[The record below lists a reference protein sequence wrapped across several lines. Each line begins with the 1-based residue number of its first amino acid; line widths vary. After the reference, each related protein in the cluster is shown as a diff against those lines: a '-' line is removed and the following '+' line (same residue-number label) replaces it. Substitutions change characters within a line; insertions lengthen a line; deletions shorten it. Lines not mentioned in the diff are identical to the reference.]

1 MQAALGAE
9 VTGPERL
16 ARAPKSAQ
24 QKMTAAF
31 SLRQRDAMLC
41 VRSDPAADG
50 DSPQI
55 AGSDAVDADDGDE
68 HAAAARDYVRWHTPM
83 CSPDGEAP
91 NEEEAERVGACREEA
106 GAFLRAIPH
115 NPKFLLSNGDFK
127 GALAFRLG
135 IPLDVLQRAGEVTC
149 DCHRA
154 HDARLRGANR
164 RRRARN
170 GSRQRRGG
178 GLIHGGTG
186 RRRPRRVDGKGRHD
200 VRECPYGG
208 RELRHTDVQTEF
220 VALGKDADAWVRRTN
235 VQELRVLRSSDSQR
249 QGDVAID
256 NFGPEQLTMLTDFVI
271 THPTAATSS
280 YRTGQSG
287 VAAARQ
293 EAIKEGKY
301 GEAAAALNIRFI
313 PFAMETYGKMGTKA
327 LRILRTLQQDLDD
340 SSPASA
346 LRPWHA
352 RSFLDSAV
360 QRLSIALQRAIQG
373 GQIRRS
379 HLRRVRRGGVP
390 ADYYECGGGA
400 GYRRSSSPSSSG
412 SSSSSRIGGRSVVSS
427 P

>member
-1 MQAALGAE
+1 MG
-9 VTGPERL
+9 
-16 ARAPKSAQ
+16 
-24 QKMTAAF
+24 M
-31 SLRQRDAMLC
+31 
-41 VRSDPAADG
+41 
-50 DSPQI
+50 
-55 AGSDAVDADDGDE
+55 
-68 HAAAARDYVRWHTPM
+68 Y
-83 CSPDGEAP
+83 
-91 NEEEAERVGACREEA
+91 
-106 GAFLRAIPH
+106 
-115 NPKFLLSNGDFK
+115 
-127 GALAFRLG
+127 
-135 IPLDVLQRAGEVTC
+135 
-149 DCHRA
+149 
-154 HDARLRGANR
+154 
-164 RRRARN
+164 
-170 GSRQRRGG
+170 
-178 GLIHGGTG
+178 
-186 RRRPRRVDGKGRHD
+186 
-200 VRECPYGG
+200 
-208 RELRHTDVQTEF
+208 LRHTDVQTEF
-220 VALGKDADAWVRRTN
+220 VALGKDADAWVRRTH

-373 GQIRRS
+373 DQIRRS
-379 HLRRVRRGGVP
+379 HLRRVRRGGGSRRRRHTRSSPP
-390 ADYYECGGGA
+390 AR
-400 GYRRSSSPSSSG
+400 RRSSSPSSSG
-412 SSSSSRIGGRSVVSS
+412 STLELRGSA
-427 P
+427 

>member
-1 MQAALGAE
+1 M
-9 VTGPERL
+9 
-16 ARAPKSAQ
+16 
-24 QKMTAAF
+24 
-31 SLRQRDAMLC
+31 
-41 VRSDPAADG
+41 
-50 DSPQI
+50 
-55 AGSDAVDADDGDE
+55 
-68 HAAAARDYVRWHTPM
+68 
-83 CSPDGEAP
+83 
-91 NEEEAERVGACREEA
+91 
-106 GAFLRAIPH
+106 
-115 NPKFLLSNGDFK
+115 
-127 GALAFRLG
+127 
-135 IPLDVLQRAGEVTC
+135 
-149 DCHRA
+149 
-154 HDARLRGANR
+154 
-164 RRRARN
+164 
-170 GSRQRRGG
+170 
-178 GLIHGGTG
+178 
-186 RRRPRRVDGKGRHD
+186 
-200 VRECPYGG
+200 RECPYGG

-287 VAAARQ
+287 VAVARQ

-373 GQIRRS
+373 DQIRRS
-379 HLRRVRRGGVP
+379 HVRRVRRGGVP

-412 SSSSSRIGGRSVVSS
+412 SGSSSRTGGRSVVSS

>member
-1 MQAALGAE
+1 MRNRRGCGGR
-9 VTGPERL
+9 T
-16 ARAPKSAQ
+16 APWLP
-24 QKMTAAF
+24 
-31 SLRQRDAMLC
+31 SLRKP
-41 VRSDPAADG
+41 S
-50 DSPQI
+50 
-55 AGSDAVDADDGDE
+55 
-68 HAAAARDYVRWHTPM
+68 TT
-83 CSPDGEAP
+83 PDGEAP

-220 VALGKDADAWVRRTN
+220 VALGKDANAWVRRTN

-287 VAAARQ
+287 VAVARQ

-373 GQIRRS
+373 DQIRRS
-379 HLRRVRRGGVP
+379 HVRRVRRGGVP
-390 ADYYECGGGA
+390 ADYYECGGDA
-400 GYRRSSSPSSSG
+400 GYRRSSSLRSSG
-412 SSSSSRIGGRSVVSS
+412 DGGSSRTRGHRGVSS